1 MRKTRAWRQ
10 SEIWACADPKH
21 CQQGP
26 EFGLPP
32 GWPSPRVQETRP
44 RGLVLRR
51 VTPGRGQGCEG
62 QAAPSWQ
69 EVSALCSLPDPA
81 PPTPS
86 PQNRQLEVEA
96 RGRNHPRGSGP
107 PPKNWGLGRI
117 RQAKWLEE
125 PWLPSQRERGS
136 SEEAEGTGA
145 FSLQDPA
152 PKGRG
157 HPRGSERKGP
167 FSTHRIRSWMWA

>member
-1 MRKTRAWRQ
+1 MRDKQHPAGRKSPLFA
-10 SEIWACADPKH
+10 AC
-21 CQQGP
+21 
-26 EFGLPP
+26 LIPP
-32 GWPSPRVQETRP
+32 
-44 RGLVLRR
+44 
-51 VTPGRGQGCEG
+51 
-62 QAAPSWQ
+62 
-69 EVSALCSLPDPA
+69 

>member
-1 MRKTRAWRQ
+1 MR
-10 SEIWACADPKH
+10 
-21 CQQGP
+21 
-26 EFGLPP
+26 
-32 GWPSPRVQETRP
+32 ETRP
-44 RGLVLRR
+44 RGLARRR

-69 EVSALCSLPDPA
+69 EVSALCSLPDH
-81 PPTPS
+81 PPHSIS
-86 PQNRQLEVEA
+86 PGQTA
-96 RGRNHPRGSGP
+96 RRGGHHPRGSGP

-117 RQAKWLEE
+117 RQVKWLEE

-136 SEEAEGTGA
+136 SEEAGGAGA

-157 HPRGSERKGP
+157 HPRVSERKGP
-167 FSTHRIRSWMWA
+167 FSAHRIRAWMCACRRGRELSVGVLTCAQPVACVYVCVYTPCLTIYLGV